1 MKRLI
6 LVVLALVLIAGTL
19 MVGCSQSATT
29 SSAPAP
35 APAPATTSA
44 APAPAPAPATTSA
57 APAPAP
63 TTTTAAPV
71 PTAAG
76 KTWKL
81 RFGYEQ
87 STTSYYQLYLWEPWA
102 KAVAAATNGRV
113 TIDLYP
119 AQTLFKST
127 DATSAVQTGIA
138 DMGFVIPAYF
148 PGKYPVIDVVQL
160 PFGASTSNGASQVFW
175 NLYQKYP
182 EIQQM
187 YADFKMVSVWTTQ
200 PMYLHGAKKNYK
212 TLDDFKGQQ
221 IRASAGAASD
231 MVTNLGGNAV
241 FMGMGDVYINLQKG
255 VVDAVVTPSEGALGF
270 KIYEVAPYQT
280 HFPGVP
286 AVHSVIM
293 NKKVWNEMPADVQQA
308 FEKASG
314 FNMCLMASAAADK
327 ATADMTSQVQ
337 KAGLTLHEY
346 TVPDDELAKWVAKA
360 GVPMRAAWLKN
371 VQAAGITNGQQI
383 LDDTIK
389 LSQQYK

>member
-1 MKRLI
+1 MIPAYPIFDNSRAETQKILLEEAMKRSI
-6 LVVLALVLIAGTL
+6 LVVLAMVMIASMLIAG
-19 MVGCSQSATT
+19 CSSSTT
-29 SSAPAP
+29 
-35 APAPATTSA
+35 TTSA
-44 APAPAPAPATTSA
+44 PVATSQQPTTSA
-57 APAPAP
+57 PVA
-63 TTTTAAPV
+63 TTAS
-71 PTAAG
+71 G

-102 KAVAAATNGRV
+102 KAVAEATKGRV

-138 DMGFVIPAYF
+138 DLGFVIPAYF
-148 PGKYPVIDVVQL
+148 PGKYPVIDVAQL
-160 PFGASTSNGASQVFW
+160 PFGASTSNGASQIIW

-187 YADFKMVSVWTTQ
+187 YADYKMVSIWTTQ
-200 PMYLHGAKKNYK
+200 PMYFHSAKKNYK

-221 IRASAGAASD
+221 IRASAGAATD
-231 MVTNLGGNAV
+231 TVTSLGANAV

-280 HFPGVP
+280 HFPGPP

-293 NKKVWNEMPADVQQA
+293 NKKVWNEMPVDVQQA
-308 FEKASG
+308 FDSVSG
-314 FNMCLMASAAADK
+314 YTMCLQAAAAADK
-327 ATADMTSQVQ
+327 ASVDMTV
-337 KAGLTLHEY
+337 KCKEAGVTLYEY
-346 TVPDDELAKWVAKA
+346 TVPDSEVAKWVEVA
-360 GVPMRAAWLKN
+360 GTPMRAAWLKT

-383 LDDTIK
+383 LDESIK
-389 LSQQYK
+389 LAKQYK

>member
-1 MKRLI
+1 MKRSI
-6 LVVLALVLIAGTL
+6 LVVFVLVLIAGL
-19 MVGCSQSATT
+19 CMVGCSSSTTT
-29 SSAPAP
+29 SSAPAATSTTA

-44 APAPAPAPATTSA
+44 VPMPSA
-57 APAPAP
+57 S
-63 TTTTAAPV
+63 
-71 PTAAG
+71 G

-102 KAVAAATNGRV
+102 KEVAKATNGRV

-160 PFGASTSNGASQVFW
+160 PFGASTSNGASQVIW

-182 EIQQM
+182 EVQQM
-187 YADFKMVSVWTTQ
+187 YADFKMVSIWTTQ
-200 PMYLHGAKKNYK
+200 PMYLHSSKKNYK

-221 IRASAGAASD
+221 IRASAGAATD
-231 MVTNLGGNAV
+231 MVTGLGGNAV

-255 VVDAVVTPSEGALGF
+255 VVDALITPSEGALGF

-293 NKKVWNEMPADVQQA
+293 NKKVWNEMPVDVQQA
-308 FEKASG
+308 FESVSG
-314 FNMCLMASAAADK
+314 LAMCLQAAAAADK
-327 ATADMTSQVQ
+327 ASVDMTA
-337 KAGLTLHEY
+337 KCKEAGVTLYEY
-346 TVPDDELAKWVAKA
+346 TVPDAELARWVEKA
-360 GVPMRAAWLKN
+360 GVPMRAAWLKK
-371 VQAAGITNGQQI
+371 VQEAGITNGQQI

>member
-1 MKRLI
+1 MKRSILI
-6 LVVLALVLIAGTL
+6 VLAIVVMASMLIAG
-19 MVGCSQSATT
+19 CSSAATT
-29 SSAPAP
+29 TTSAPAV
-35 APAPATTSA
+35 TTQ
-44 APAPAPAPATTSA
+44 P
-57 APAPAP
+57 P
-63 TTTTAAPV
+63 TTTAPV
-71 PTAAG
+71 STTALAG

-102 KAVAAATNGRV
+102 KAVETATQGRV
-113 TIDLYP
+113 KIELYP

-127 DATSAVQTGIA
+127 DATNAVQTGIA
-138 DMGFVIPAYF
+138 DLGFVIPAYF

-160 PFGASTSNGASQVFW
+160 PFGSSTSNGSSQVVW

-182 EIQQM
+182 EIQKM
-187 YADFKMVSVWTTQ
+187 YSDFKLVSIWTTQ
-200 PMYLHGAKKNYK
+200 PMYLHGTKKNYK

-221 IRASAGAASD
+221 IRASAGAATD

-293 NKKVWNEMPADVQQA
+293 NKKIWNEMPADVQQA
-308 FEKASG
+308 FESVSG
-314 FNMCLMASAAADK
+314 FTMCIQAAAAADK
-327 ATADMTSQVQ
+327 ASVDMTAKV
-337 KAGLTLHEY
+337 KEAGLTLTEY
-346 TVPDDELAKWVAKA
+346 TVPDSEVAKWVEKA

-371 VQAAGITNGQQI
+371 MQEQGITNAQQI